1 MTELSGEARLPASLP
16 VCWAGCLGQPQTQG
30 IFSQWQW
37 QKHKRNG
44 PAADASFVSCLLR
57 PLSPKQ
63 VLELILKLRGGEALL
78 LVLTGRPAKSL
89 GKGCGQSDG

>member
-37 QKHKRNG
+37 QKYKRNG
-44 PAADASFVSCLLR
+44 PAADASFVSRLLR